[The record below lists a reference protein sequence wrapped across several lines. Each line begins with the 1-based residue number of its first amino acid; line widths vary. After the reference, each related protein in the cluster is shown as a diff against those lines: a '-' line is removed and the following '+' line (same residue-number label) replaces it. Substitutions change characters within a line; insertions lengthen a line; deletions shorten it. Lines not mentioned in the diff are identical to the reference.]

1 MVPRVGLRS
10 LVNTNLFVSIS
21 SLYLGDPKLLYFD
34 KSSAGCLPWL
44 VARCKM
50 LFRLEGISSAA
61 VDSVLLSSRLLS
73 GGGMLP
79 SVALESCEVIVATD
93 V

>member
-1 MVPRVGLRS
+1 
-10 LVNTNLFVSIS
+10 
-21 SLYLGDPKLLYFD
+21 
-34 KSSAGCLPWL
+34 
-44 VARCKM
+44 M